1 MIPLVFM
8 YWKNTACTCNNLCQI
23 NANNNYCNQPNYF
36 QSHISGIISRN
47 ICLQLFP
54 GIYISVWN
62 YFQHACQC
70 LELFPDIYVSVWN
83 YFLSRHTWQCLEIFP
98 DIYVSVWNYFQHT
111 CLCLELFPDIYLSV
125 WYYFQTYVAAVSGN
139 ISRQIC
145 QCLELFP
152 DKYVSAWNYFQ
163 TYMTVSGNISRQI
176 CLEIYRNLL
185 EICRASCLE
194 ILDLSGKCQ
203 GNVREFYWGILLRNP
218 DLAREENHHLG
229 QYQMDLYSTRWI
241 QFG

>member
-1 MIPLVFM
+1 MVFPSLIS
-8 YWKNTACTCNNLCQI
+8 KQ
-23 NANNNYCNQPNYF
+23 
-36 QSHISGIISRN
+36 HISQLYSHV
-47 ICLQLFP
+47 LFVELFP

-83 YFLSRHTWQCLEIFP
+83 YFISRHTRQCLEIFP

-125 WYYFQTYVAAVSGN
+125 WYYFQIYVAAVSGN

-152 DKYVSAWNYFQ
+152 DICQCLEIFPDIYDSVWKYFQ
-163 TYMTVSGNISRQI
+163 TNMSGNLREST
-176 CLEIYRNLL
+176 RNLPH
-185 EICRASCLE
+185 E
-194 ILDLSGKCQ
+194 LSGNF
-203 GNVREFYWGILLRNP
+203 GFVREMSGNFIG
-218 DLAREENHHLG
+218 G
-229 QYQMDLYSTRWI
+229 
-241 QFG
+241 FC